1 MLHTVDIIRKKRDG
15 GELTDDEIRFFVD
28 GYTKGD
34 IPDYQAAALMMA
46 VYYRGMTRRE
56 TVTLTQAMAHSGD
69 TVDLSR
75 YGMLSA
81 DKHSTGGVG
90 DKTSL
95 IVAPIVAALGGK
107 MTKMSGRGLGHT
119 GGTVDKLESIP
130 GYRTSLSTEEFIH
143 QIDDVGMAIIG
154 QTGNLTPADKK
165 LYALRDVTA
174 TVDSIPLITASIMSK
189 KLAAGSHNIVLDVK
203 VGSGAF
209 MKTPEQAE
217 ELACQMV
224 EIGKDCGRNIA
235 ALITSMDA
243 PLGCAVGNSLE
254 VQEAIAVLKGEA
266 YGALREVC
274 EALAAQ
280 IVSLTFGWSPELAA
294 RRVRE
299 TLDSGA
305 AFEKMRAWIAA
316 QGGDVSYIDDPTRFP
331 SAAYTRDV
339 LAPCDGYIAKL
350 DAEQIGHAAVLL
362 GAGRQTKDDAIDYS
376 AGVLLCKTR
385 GDYVRKGERLFTLHS
400 NNAPKLE
407 AAESVVMQAI
417 EWSTQKPTDIPL
429 IYAVI
434 R

>member
-15 GELTDDEIRFFVD
+15 GELSDDEIRFFVE
-28 GYTKGD
+28 GYTAGN

-46 VYYRGMTRRE
+46 IYYRGMSRRE

-75 YGMLSA
+75 YGTLSA

-130 GYRTSLSTEEFIH
+130 GYRTSLSSEEFLR
-143 QIDDVGMAIIG
+143 QIDEVGMAIIG

-217 ELACQMV
+217 ELARAMV
-224 EIGKDCGRNIA
+224 DIGKDCGRNMA

-243 PLGCAVGNSLE
+243 PLGYAIGNTLE
-254 VQEAIAVLKGEA
+254 VQEAIAVLKGESS
-266 YGALREVC
+266 GALREVC
-274 EALAAQ
+274 EALATQ
-280 IVSLTFGWSPELAA
+280 IVSLTFGWSLEEAA
-294 RRVRE
+294 SRVRE
-299 TLDSGA
+299 AIDSGM
-305 AFEKMRAWIAA
+305 AFEKMRSWIAA
-316 QGGDVSYIDDPTRFP
+316 QGGDVAYIDDPTRFP
-331 SAAYTRDV
+331 AAPCTREV
-339 LAPCDGYIAKL
+339 LAPREGYIVAM
-350 DAEQIGHAAVLL
+350 DAERIGLAAVLL
-362 GAGRQTKDDAIDYS
+362 GAGRLTKEDTIDYR
-376 AGVLLCKTR
+376 AGIILHKTR
-385 GDYVRKGERLFTLHS
+385 GDQVCKGECLCTLYSSSEATLLQRQRTRRPSRKCFLRL
-400 NNAPKLE
+400 
-407 AAESVVMQAI
+407 Q
-417 EWSTQKPTDIPL
+417 
-429 IYAVI
+429 
-434 R
+434 

>member
-15 GELTDDEIRFFVD
+15 GELTNEEIRFFIE
-28 GYTKGD
+28 GYTAGH

-46 VYYRGMTRRE
+46 IYYRGMSRRE
-56 TVTLTQAMAHSGD
+56 TVTLTDAMAHSGD

-75 YGMLSA
+75 YGTLSS

-130 GYRTSLSTEEFIH
+130 GYRTSLTTEEFLR
-143 QIDDVGMAIIG
+143 QIDEVGLAVIG

-203 VGSGAF
+203 AGSGAF

-217 ELACQMV
+217 QLARAMV
-224 EIGKDCGRNIA
+224 DIGKACGRNMA

-243 PLGCAVGNSLE
+243 PLGRAVGNALE
-254 VQEAIAVLKGEA
+254 VQEAVAVLKGECR
-266 YGALREVC
+266 GPLREVC

-280 IVSLTFGWSPELAA
+280 IVSLTFDWSLEEAA

-305 AFEKMRAWIAA
+305 ALNAMRAWIAA
-316 QGGDVSYIDDPTRFP
+316 QGGDVAYIDDPSRFP
-331 SAAYTRDV
+331 T
-339 LAPCDGYIAKL
+339 APYVKNVNPPRDGYIAAM
-350 DAEQIGHAAVLL
+350 DAERIGHAAVLL
-362 GAGRQTKDDAIDYS
+362 GAGRLTKEDTIDHR
-376 AGVLLCKTR
+376 AGLVLHKTR
-385 GDYVRKGERLFTLHS
+385 GDYVCKEEPLCTLYTAS
-400 NNAPKLE
+400 ENTLA
-407 AAESVVMQAI
+407 AAEEQILAAI
-417 EWSTQKPTDIPL
+417 TQQDEKLTAVPL

>member
-15 GELTDDEIRFFVD
+15 GELTDEEIRFFVE
-28 GYTKGD
+28 GYTAGS

-46 VYYRGMTRRE
+46 IYYRGMSRRE
-56 TVTLTQAMAHSGD
+56 TVTLTDAMAHSGD

-75 YGMLSA
+75 YGTLSA

-95 IVAPIVAALGGK
+95 IVAPIVAALDGK

-130 GYRTSLSTEEFIH
+130 GYRTSLSTEEFLR
-143 QIDDVGMAIIG
+143 QIDEVGLAVIG

-203 VGSGAF
+203 VGNGAF

-217 ELACQMV
+217 QLARAMV
-224 EIGKDCGRNIA
+224 DIGKDCGRNMA

-243 PLGCAVGNSLE
+243 PLGCAVGNALE
-254 VQEAIAVLKGEA
+254 VQEAVAVLKGESR
-266 YGALREVC
+266 GALREVC

-280 IVSLTFGWSPELAA
+280 IVSLTFGWSPEEAT
-294 RRVRE
+294 RRVSE

-305 AFEKMRAWIAA
+305 ALATMRAWIAA
-316 QGGDVSYIDDPTRFP
+316 QGGDVAYIDDVSRFP
-331 SAAYTRDV
+331 AAPYV
-339 LAPCDGYIAKL
+339 KNVFAPRDGYIAKV

-362 GAGRQTKDDAIDYS
+362 GAGRLTKEDTIDHR
-376 AGVLLCKTR
+376 AGIILHKTR
-385 GDYVRKGERLFTLHS
+385 GDGVRKGDVLCTLYS
-400 NNAPKLE
+400 GDE
-407 AAESVVMQAI
+407 AAFTQATALI
-417 EWSTQKPTDIPL
+417 ECAIAYQADKPADIPL
-429 IYAVI
+429 IYAVV

>member
-1 MLHTVDIIRKKRDG
+1 MLNTVDIIRKKRDG
-15 GELTDDEIRFFVD
+15 GELTDEEIRFFVE
-28 GYTKGD
+28 GYTAGD

-46 VYYRGMTRRE
+46 IYYRGMSRRE
-56 TVTLTQAMAHSGD
+56 TVMLTDAMAGSGD

-75 YGMLSA
+75 YGTLSA

-130 GYRTSLSTEEFIH
+130 GYRTSLATEEFLR
-143 QIDDVGMAIIG
+143 QIDEVGMAIIG

-209 MKTPEQAE
+209 MKTPEQAK
-217 ELACQMV
+217 ELARAMV
-224 EIGKDCGRNIA
+224 DIGKDCGRNMA

-243 PLGCAVGNSLE
+243 PLGCAVGNALE
-254 VQEAIAVLKGEA
+254 VQEAIAVLKGECH
-266 YGALREVC
+266 GALREIC
-274 EALAAQ
+274 EALATQ
-280 IVSLTFGWSPELAA
+280 IVSLTFGWSAEEASRL
-294 RRVRE
+294 VRE
-299 TLDSGA
+299 TIDSGT
-305 AFEKMRAWIAA
+305 AFERMRAWIAA
-316 QGGDVSYIDDPTRFP
+316 QGGDVAYIDDPSRFP
-331 SAAYTRDV
+331 T
-339 LAPCDGYIAKL
+339 APCTREVLSPRDGYIAAM

-362 GAGRQTKDDAIDYS
+362 GAGRLTKEDTIDHR
-376 AGVLLCKTR
+376 AGVILHKTR
-385 GDYVRKGERLFTLHS
+385 GDQVCKGDSLCALHGS
-400 NNAPKLE
+400 SE
-407 AAESVVMQAI
+407 AALAQAEAAVLQAI
-417 EWSTQKPTDIPL
+417 GWGSEKPEDIPL
-429 IYAVI
+429 VYAVVQ
-434 R
+434 

>member
-1 MLHTVDIIRKKRDG
+1 MMHTVDIIRKKRDG
-15 GELTDDEIRFFVD
+15 GELTDAEIRFFIE
-28 GYTKGD
+28 GYTAGD

-46 VYYRGMTRRE
+46 IYYQGMTQRE
-56 TVTLTQAMAHSGD
+56 TVTLTDAMAHSGD

-75 YGMLSA
+75 YGTLSA

-130 GYRTSLSTEEFIH
+130 GYRTTLTTQEFVQ
-143 QIDDVGMAIIG
+143 QIDEVGLAVIG

-209 MKTPEQAE
+209 MKTPEQAR
-217 ELACQMV
+217 ELASAMV
-224 EIGKDCGRNIA
+224 DIGKACGRNMA
-235 ALITSMDA
+235 ALITSMDV
-243 PLGCAVGNSLE
+243 PLGCAIGNALE
-254 VQEAIAVLKGEA
+254 VQEAIAVLKGECH
-266 YGALREVC
+266 GALREVC
-274 EALAAQ
+274 EALATQ
-280 IVSLTFGWSPELAA
+280 IVSLTFGWSVQEAA
-294 RRVRE
+294 TRVRDA
-299 TLDSGA
+299 LDSGA
-305 AFEKMRAWIAA
+305 ALEKMRAWIAA
-316 QGGDVSYIDDPTRFP
+316 QGGDVAYIEDVSRFP
-331 SAAYTRDV
+331 AAPYTFEV
-339 LAPCDGYIAKL
+339 VAQQEGYIARM

-362 GAGRQTKDDAIDYS
+362 GAGRLTKEDVIDHR
-376 AGVLLCKTR
+376 AGIILYKTR
-385 GDYVRKGERLFTLHS
+385 GDYINKGDVLCTLHS
-400 NNAPKLE
+400 GNQAAFAKAAQLIEDALE
-407 AAESVVMQAI
+407 YQAD
-417 EWSTQKPTDIPL
+417 KPTPIQQ
-429 IYAVI
+429 IYAVV

>member
-15 GELTDDEIRFFVD
+15 GELTDGEIRFFVE
-28 GYTKGD
+28 GYTAGD

-46 VYYRGMTRRE
+46 IYYRGMSRRE
-56 TVTLTQAMAHSGD
+56 TVTLTDAMAHSGD

-75 YGMLSA
+75 YGTLSA

-130 GYRTSLSTEEFIH
+130 GYRTSLSTEEFLR
-143 QIDDVGMAIIG
+143 QIDEVGVAVIG

-217 ELACQMV
+217 ELARAMV
-224 EIGKDCGRNIA
+224 DIGKDCGRNMA

-243 PLGCAVGNSLE
+243 PLGRAVGNALE
-254 VQEAIAVLKGEA
+254 VQEAVAVLKGESR
-266 YGALREVC
+266 GALREVC
-274 EALAAQ
+274 EALATQ
-280 IVSLTFGWSPELAA
+280 IVSLTFDWSPEEAA

-305 AFEKMRAWIAA
+305 ALAKMRAWIAA
-316 QGGDVSYIDDPTRFP
+316 QGGDVAYIDDPSRFP
-331 SAAYTRDV
+331 TAEYV
-339 LAPCDGYIAKL
+339 KNVYAPSDGYIATM

-362 GAGRQTKDDAIDYS
+362 GAGRLTKEDAIDHS
-376 AGVLLCKTR
+376 AGIILHKTR
-385 GDYVRKGERLFTLHS
+385 ADQVRKGDLLCTLYS
-400 NNAPKLE
+400 SDE
-407 AAESVVMQAI
+407 AAFAQATALI
-417 EWSTQKPTDIPL
+417 EGAITYQTEKPTDIPL
-429 IYAVI
+429 IYTVV

>member
-1 MLHTVDIIRKKRDG
+1 MVDIIRKKRDG
-15 GELTDDEIRFFVD
+15 GELTDDEIRFFID
-28 GYTKGD
+28 GYTKGN
-34 IPDYQAAALMMA
+34 IPDYQVSALMMA
-46 VYYRGMTRRE
+46 IFYHGMTRRE
-56 TVTLTQAMAHSGD
+56 TVTLTDAMAHSGD

-75 YGMLSA
+75 YGTLSA

-130 GYRTSLSTEEFIH
+130 GYRTSLSTEEFLR
-143 QIDDVGMAIIG
+143 QIDEVGMAIIG

-217 ELACQMV
+217 ELARAMV
-224 EIGKDCGRNIA
+224 DIGKDCGRNMA

-243 PLGCAVGNSLE
+243 PLGYAVGNALE
-254 VQEAIAVLKGEA
+254 VQEAISVLKGESR
-266 YGALREVC
+266 GALREVC
-274 EALAAQ
+274 EALATQ
-280 IVSLTFGWSPELAA
+280 IVSLVFAWSPEESA

-299 TLDSGA
+299 ALDSGEA
-305 AFEKMRAWIAA
+305 LRTMRAWVAA
-316 QGGDVSYIDDPTRFP
+316 QGGDTAYIDDPSRFP
-331 SAAYTRDV
+331 CAPYVREVTS
-339 LAPCDGYIAKL
+339 PCDGYIASM
-350 DAEQIGHAAVLL
+350 DAEAIGHAAVLL
-362 GAGRQTKDDAIDYS
+362 GAGRLTKEDTIDHR
-376 AGVLLCKTR
+376 AGILLCKTR
-385 GDYVRKGERLFTLHS
+385 GDRVCKGECLFTLHS
-400 NNAPKLE
+400 GDE
-407 AAESVVMQAI
+407 AALDGAETAILQAI
-417 EWSTQKPTDIPL
+417 EWSTQKPADTPR
-429 IYAVI
+429 IYTVI
-434 R
+434 Q